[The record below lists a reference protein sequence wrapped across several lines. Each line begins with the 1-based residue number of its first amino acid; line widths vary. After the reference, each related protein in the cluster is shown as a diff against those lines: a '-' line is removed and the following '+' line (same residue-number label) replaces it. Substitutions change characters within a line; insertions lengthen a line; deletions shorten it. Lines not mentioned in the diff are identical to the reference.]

1 MRAAPL
7 VVALALALPAC
18 VSDEA
23 IVPVQAPDVSLL
35 CVKANPD
42 VRPDFADALRTIL
55 RERGFRTL
63 AYEGNAPPECRYRL
77 LYWAGWRWDLQ
88 EYLYFAALRV
98 YDGDRLVG
106 QSSYDDRFG
115 ATLSK
120 YRPTDEKIA
129 AMVDKLFPGRSP
141 SLGRGALNPPR
152 PSRPPGA

>member
-7 VVALALALPAC
+7 LAALILALPGCA
-18 VSDEA
+18 SDEA
-23 IVPVQAPDVSLL
+23 IVPVHAPEVSLL
-35 CVKANPD
+35 CIKTNPD
-42 VRPDFADALRTIL
+42 VRPGFADELRASL

-63 AYEGNAPPECRYRL
+63 AYGEKAPPDCRYRL
-77 LYWAGWRWDLQ
+77 LYWAGWRWDLK

-120 YRPTDEKIA
+120 YRSTEEKIA
-129 AMVDKLFPGRSP
+129 AMVDKLFPGRSRT
-141 SLGRGALNPPR
+141 SPR
-152 PSRPPGA
+152 PSPPPDA